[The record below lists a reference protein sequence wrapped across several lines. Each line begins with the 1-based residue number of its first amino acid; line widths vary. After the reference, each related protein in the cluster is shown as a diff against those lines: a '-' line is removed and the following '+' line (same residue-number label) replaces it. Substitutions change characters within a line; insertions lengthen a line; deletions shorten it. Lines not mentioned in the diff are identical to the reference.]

1 MQLTCVP
8 HMNLTELSPAP
19 YFVRASWA
27 AAITSGCDYGVC
39 EEGEGITGS
48 SLLRWEGF
56 GKQATPPRTVW
67 LLLVSRASACET
79 RRSQLA

>member
-27 AAITSGCDYGVC
+27 AAITSGCDCVVC
-39 EEGEGITGS
+39 DGGEEIMDS
-48 SLLRWEGF
+48 SVLRWEGSVNRPHPLGQYGF
-56 GKQATPPRTVW
+56 
-67 LLLVSRASACET
+67 SY
-79 RRSQLA
+79 